1 MTENVSGVLPVE
13 EQSAAVPPSPATD
26 APAADPSELSRLRT
40 KLELVTQDKLR
51 AGETNAKLNSR
62 VQELEDQL
70 RGLTAQLKNGEQKQL
85 EDSGE
90 YLKLWEQSKD
100 TNKSL
105 EKRITELEQEL
116 DAERQAR
123 RTESLRTKAIQ
134 EISAAKA
141 LRPEQLLSLIASNLR
156 EVNGS
161 PVVLDG
167 GMEIPLSDHLAR
179 LRQADSGWDHH
190 FAPSASKGMGTIA
203 SAPATSAYG
212 KANPFAPATRNLT
225 EQSRLYREDPALY
238 ERLKAEANRG

>member
-1 MTENVSGVLPVE
+1 MTENVSGVPPVE

-26 APAADPSELSRLRT
+26 AQDSPELQRLRT

-51 AGETNAKLNSR
+51 AGETNAKLNNR
-62 VQELEDQL
+62 VQELEENL
-70 RGLTAQLKNGEQKQL
+70 RSLTAQLKTGEQKQL

-90 YLKLWEQSKD
+90 YLKLWEQSKE
-100 TNKSL
+100 TNKAL
-105 EKRITELEQEL
+105 ERRITELENEL

-141 LRPEQLLSLIASNLR
+141 LRPEQLLSLIGNNLR
-156 EVNGS
+156 EVDGA
-161 PVVLDG
+161 PVVLEG

-212 KANPFAPATRNLT
+212 QVNPFRKETRNLT

-238 ERLKAEANRG
+238 ERLKAEASRG

>member
-1 MTENVSGVLPVE
+1 MTENVSGAPPVE

-26 APAADPSELSRLRT
+26 AQDSPELQRLRT

-51 AGETNAKLNSR
+51 AGETNAKLNNR
-62 VQELEDQL
+62 VQELEENL
-70 RGLTAQLKNGEQKQL
+70 RSLTAQLKTGEQKQL

-90 YLKLWEQSKD
+90 YLKLWEQSKE
-100 TNKSL
+100 TNKNL
-105 EKRITELEQEL
+105 ERRITELENEL

-141 LRPEQLLSLIASNLR
+141 LRPEQLLSLLGNNLR
-156 EVNGS
+156 EVDGS
-161 PVVLDG
+161 PVVLEG

-203 SAPATSAYG
+203 SSPATSAYG
-212 KANPFAPATRNLT
+212 QVNPFRAETRNLT

-238 ERLKAEANRG
+238 ERLKAEASRG